1 MKIKSPILGLF
12 VVLAFCAGSAAQSE
26 QRIIRADKPDDY
38 DDAQPI
44 LEVQGLKVGDRA
56 VSLNEI
62 FIGNENWLKD
72 LKITVK
78 NVSQK
83 DLRCVG
89 VWMGVLEGLDTKLEP
104 HASWGW
110 KINYTNG
117 QCTNSKTSNS
127 VLRKGESVD
136 LTCYFDR
143 LSERT
148 PWSTF
153 HKAVLSYGYVKYKGD
168 KKKAWHRD
176 TRLTLPPNTHFLG
189 NDSY

>member
-1 MKIKSPILGLF
+1 MRFKPP
-12 VVLAFCAGSAAQSE
+12 VLALFLVFAFSAGTTAQPE
-26 QRIIRADKPDDY
+26 QRIIRADRPEY
-38 DDAQPI
+38 SEDALPI
-44 LEVQGLKVGDRA
+44 LEVQSLKIGGRA
-56 VSLNEI
+56 VSLNEA
-62 FIGNENWLKD
+62 FIGDENWLKD

-78 NVSQK
+78 NVSEK

-104 HASWGW
+104 YASWGW

-117 QCTNSKTSNS
+117 QCGNSKASNS

-136 LTCYFDR
+136 LTCYVDR
-143 LSERT
+143 FFERT

-153 HKAVLSYGYVKYKGD
+153 HKAVLNYGYVKYKGD

-176 TRLTLPPNTHFLG
+176 TPLTLPPNTNFLSD
-189 NDSY
+189 DSY